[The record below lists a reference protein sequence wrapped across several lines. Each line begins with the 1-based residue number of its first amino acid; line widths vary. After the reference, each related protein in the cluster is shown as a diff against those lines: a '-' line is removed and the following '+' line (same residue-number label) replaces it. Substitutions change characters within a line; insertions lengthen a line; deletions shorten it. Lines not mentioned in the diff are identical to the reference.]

1 MGERGARLMQAA
13 TAHKKASV
21 WPAVPVVLLLL
32 SFALPPE
39 TSLSLGSLRLSPY
52 RVILIVMF
60 SPALGI
66 MFQNRTN
73 PVSSPDYLMLGHS
86 LWATIALLVTMG
98 VGEGIET
105 AGIYVFE
112 TFGAYVMARAYIQ
125 TVEDYRKVLKL
136 AFTITASL
144 LVFAVIESLS
154 GAHILREP
162 FKAVL
167 GGPGPHYIEPRLGL
181 TRAFASFEHP
191 ILFGV
196 FAAASFAGTFYV
208 LCDAQVNKAT
218 IKKLAAVAGATF
230 FSLSG
235 GPFTALALQIG
246 LMAWDRIT
254 RGIQGRWYM
263 LLGVFGMAWV
273 MLTLLSNRSPILVFI
288 SYLTFSANSA
298 YNRVHIWNYG
308 TAEVGRHPLVGI
320 GLNDWIRA
328 PWMSSSMDNFWL
340 LTTVRYGLPAFLFLA
355 IAIILIAVAQG
366 TNRRTSEAG
375 KNAIKAW
382 LVTLFA
388 YTLAGLT
395 VHFWNA
401 LMVQFFFF
409 IGCGMALVRPHLQA
423 SGGAPAVRPAIT
435 FPKIMRRPAWT

>member
-1 MGERGARLMQAA
+1 MATAA
-13 TAHKKASV
+13 TYQQENV
-21 WPAVPVVLLLL
+21 WPALPVIILLV

-52 RVILIVMF
+52 RVLLIVMF
-60 SPALGI
+60 FPAI
-66 MFQNRTN
+66 NKMFQNRRN
-73 PVSSPDYLMLGHS
+73 PVGAADYLMLGHS

-112 TFGAYVMARAYIQ
+112 TFGAYVLARAYVQ
-125 TVEDYRKVLKL
+125 TVDDYRLVLKL

-144 LVFAVIESLS
+144 LVFAVAESLS
-154 GAHILREP
+154 GIHLLREP

-196 FAAASFAGTFYV
+196 FAASSFAGTFYV
-208 LCDAQVNKAT
+208 LCGGETNKET
-218 IKKLAAVAGATF
+218 IKKLAVVVGAAF

-235 GPFTALALQIG
+235 GPYTALALQIG
-246 LMAWDRIT
+246 LIAWDRIT

-263 LLGVFGMAWV
+263 LLGLFALAWV
-273 MLTLLSNRSPILVFI
+273 MLSLFSNRSPILVFI

-328 PWMSSSMDNFWL
+328 PWMSSSMDNYWL
-340 LTTVRYGLPAFLFLA
+340 LTTVRYGLPALIFLVSAILVIVLA
-355 IAIILIAVAQG
+355 QNA
-366 TNRRTSEAG
+366 NRRTSVAG
-375 KNAIKAW
+375 KHAIKAW

-409 IGCGMALVRPHLQA
+409 IGCGMALAHKHMEANSAAPVRTVKLP
-423 SGGAPAVRPAIT
+423 V
-435 FPKIMRRPAWT
+435 IMRRPAWT